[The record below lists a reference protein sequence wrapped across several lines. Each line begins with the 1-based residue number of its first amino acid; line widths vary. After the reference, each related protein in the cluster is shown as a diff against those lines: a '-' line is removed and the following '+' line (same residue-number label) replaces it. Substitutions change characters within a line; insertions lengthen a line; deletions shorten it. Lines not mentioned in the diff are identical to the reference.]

1 MVWLIERSS
10 LWDPPPRRI
19 SPKRLLHAPHRS
31 CGDVPGSPRAS
42 SPEFQAWLGSVPAER
57 PCSSGAC
64 SSPAPHRREGQG
76 NMPPLRGQG
85 STSMLAPCAARASC
99 PAGLTPSLS
108 PTESQPPSAASCTLR
123 VSVSPGHPP
132 TSQGLAST
140 PAPSTF
146 PGHVVHAPAGGP
158 AGAPWRWGQGA
169 GPPSAG
175 CERVVQSKSL
185 QNLDMDVE
193 ATPSPQRKA
202 WLPFAD
208 THTRIHLSHNLRDLP
223 ASLLHLTQHPG
234 PSSIPDLQR
243 HPEAA
248 RCLAG
253 QDCFQALGPRGA

>member
-1 MVWLIERSS
+1 MVRLIEMSS
-10 LWDPPPRRI
+10 LWDPPRRI
-19 SPKRLLHAPHRS
+19 SPKRLLHAPHLS
-31 CGDVPGSPRAS
+31 CGGVPGSPRAS
-42 SPEFQAWLGSVPAER
+42 SPEFQARLGSLPAAG
-57 PCSSGAC
+57 PCSPGAC

-85 STSMLAPCAARASC
+85 STSMLAHCAARASC
-99 PAGLTPSLS
+99 PAGLAPSLA
-108 PTESQPPSAASCTLR
+108 PTESQPPSAASSTLR

-140 PAPSTF
+140 PAPTVL
-146 PGHVVHAPAGGP
+146 PADVVHAPAGGS
-158 AGAPWRWGQGA
+158 AGAPWRQGQGA
-169 GPPSAG
+169 EPPSAG

-193 ATPSPQRKA
+193 ATPSPQHKA
-202 WLPFAD
+202 QLPFAD
-208 THTRIHLSHNLRDLP
+208 THTHTPEPQLKRPSGFFIALDTTS
-223 ASLLHLTQHPG
+223 G
-234 PSSIPDLQR
+234 PSSIPDLQP